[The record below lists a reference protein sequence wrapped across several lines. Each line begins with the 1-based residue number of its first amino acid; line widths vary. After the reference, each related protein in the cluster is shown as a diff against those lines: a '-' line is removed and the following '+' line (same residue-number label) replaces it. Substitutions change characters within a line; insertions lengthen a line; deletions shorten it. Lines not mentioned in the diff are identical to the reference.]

1 MCRAMLLVI
10 LFSSA
15 HALYGST
22 AWTSSSC
29 SRQAAQQGTL
39 STLLRL
45 SGGGDVVRE
54 LADAEEL
61 EAIHE
66 EARDAGKLVGRC
78 ADRSNQKMIVSFFNF
93 WG

>member
-66 EARDAGKLVGRC
+66 EARDAGKLVVVDFT
-78 ADRSNQKMIVSFFNF
+78 A
-93 WG
+93 

>member
-45 SGGGDVVRE
+45 SGGDVVRE

-66 EARDAGKLVGRC
+66 EARDAGKLVVVDFT
-78 ADRSNQKMIVSFFNF
+78 A
-93 WG
+93 